1 MILHSQK
8 EQKEQKA
15 PKSTKSTKKHKKTQ
29 KRIQENAQNPNK
41 RTKIEDALK
50 KQLSGKSKLFA
61 YLRFGVFC
69 APEENK
75 IENKKSLQ
83 CNVLNTNVLINHF
96 RCVCVYLREPI
107 YGDINFTF

>member
-75 IENKKSLQ
+75 IENKKMKSL
-83 CNVLNTNVLINHF
+83 CNVM
-96 RCVCVYLREPI
+96 Y
-107 YGDINFTF
+107 